1 MNMIQG
7 FKKMEF
13 QIMSQGR
20 FKHTEDAFRFDSW
33 SNSVQ
38 TW

>member
-13 QIMSQGR
+13 QRMPLGR
-20 FKHTEDAFRFDSW
+20 FKHTEGALRFDSW
-33 SNSVQ
+33 SNSV
-38 TW
+38 